1 MHSKAHFKSLF
12 KSPEISTV
20 ESKNIFFLNT
30 TLPKQHNH
38 IYFKI
43 LGAPKLVIQ
52 NSQNKSKTGTN
63 ELSFTTAVADWWD
76 PVVRGPHMSLT
87 RSRAAALRGAGAARA
102 RRRRTRRW

>member
-43 LGAPKLVIQ
+43 LGAPKLMIQ
-52 NSQNKSKTGTN
+52 NSQNKSKTGTF
-63 ELSFTTAVADWWD
+63 ELAYNTAVADRWD
-76 PVVRGPHMSLT
+76 PLVGGPHASVT
-87 RSRAAALRGAGAARA
+87 RSRAAALLGTARLRLVDGELC
-102 RRRRTRRW
+102 RR